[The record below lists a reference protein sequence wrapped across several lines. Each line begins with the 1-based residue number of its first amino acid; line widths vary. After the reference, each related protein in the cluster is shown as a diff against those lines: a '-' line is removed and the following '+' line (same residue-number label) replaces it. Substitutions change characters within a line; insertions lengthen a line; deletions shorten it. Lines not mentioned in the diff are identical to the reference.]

1 MFMSNADLIKKKLLR
16 LLAPA
21 GLARSE
27 RGRYAPG
34 YPAHCRDAS
43 ALVVRRLKQNR
54 RTIATAN
61 VEHHDDVFSVPSFLL
76 QVSLQC
82 LYR

>member
-1 MFMSNADLIKKKLLR
+1 MFMSNADLIKKKVIAAVGTGR
-16 LLAPA
+16 
-21 GLARSE
+21 ARSE